1 MPYQI
6 RLAAI
11 DDLAALPSIE
21 RAAAA
26 LFPADDLPPALR
38 AQTLPAQDLCDAQRQ
53 GRLWVAQAGDGTVAG
68 FALASRSG
76 AQAFLDEMDVHPAHA
91 RRGIGRALVA
101 AVVQWARAQ
110 GLVSLGLT
118 TFSHLPWNAPF
129 YARLGFVALAPAAL
143 CPHLSAALA
152 GEAALGLRR
161 RVAMRLPL
169 DAVAD

>member
-68 FALASRSG
+68 FALA
-76 AQAFLDEMDVHPAHA
+76 
-91 RRGIGRALVA
+91 
-101 AVVQWARAQ
+101 
-110 GLVSLGLT
+110 
-118 TFSHLPWNAPF
+118 
-129 YARLGFVALAPAAL
+129 PAAL